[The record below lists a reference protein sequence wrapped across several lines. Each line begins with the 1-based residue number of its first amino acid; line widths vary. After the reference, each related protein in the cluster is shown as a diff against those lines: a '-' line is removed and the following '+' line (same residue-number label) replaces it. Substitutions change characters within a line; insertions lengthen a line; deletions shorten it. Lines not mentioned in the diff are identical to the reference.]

1 MFIIRKNERTLNK
14 IRNFKLIEKSNE
26 REKRFF
32 LKNYHP
38 SRKNTFDIKMRSV
51 DPF

>member
-32 LKNYHP
+32 LKITIQAERIHL
-38 SRKNTFDIKMRSV
+38 T
-51 DPF
+51 